1 MAKPEMP
8 APGQRRAVR
17 AARALPLAIMLA
29 LAGCSLAPPYKV
41 PAVPVAPSYQN
52 APADSG
58 MWQAAQPS
66 DQLPRD
72 RWWQLYHDAQ
82 LDQLQQRLLTSN
94 ADIAAALAHYRQAQA
109 FDLQSRSALFP
120 TVSTNANGQRDRE
133 SDNKPLRGATSPADY
148 NSFTVGAEVDYELDL
163 WGRIRN
169 TVAAAKAETVA
180 SAADLAS
187 AQLSL
192 QAQLADNYIQL
203 RGLDQQI
210 ALFQQS
216 INAYQKALT
225 LTQNLHNGGIVSGLD
240 VARAQSQL
248 SSAKSLWSQALAQRA
263 LLQDAIAVLVGE
275 SASTFKLAERTDT
288 IHLPSVPTGVP
299 STLLQRR
306 PDIAAAERRVA
317 EANARI
323 GIARAAYFPS
333 LTLSAQGGF
342 QSDQYPGLLTAPNH
356 YWAIGPSLFET
367 IFDGGKRK
375 AGVRAARAATEEAG
389 ARYRSVALNAF
400 AQVEDNLAQIDHIGV
415 ARTDQKDAADAA
427 QHSVDLSL
435 DRYKEGAV
443 GYLDVVQAQT
453 TALDAQRTLLSLN
466 TNQLRASVQLIKA
479 LGGGW
484 STSPI
489 GPTGH

>member
-82 LDQLQQRLLTSN
+82 LDQLQQRLLASN

-288 IHLPSVPTGVP
+288 IYLPSVPTGVP

-342 QSDQYPGLLTAPNH
+342 QSDQYSGLLTAPNH

-375 AGVRAARAATEEAG
+375 AGVRAARAATDEAG

>member
-1 MAKPEMP
+1 MARPEVST
-8 APGQRRAVR
+8 ASRAGNAR
-17 AARALPLAIMLA
+17 AALLPLAIVLA

-72 RWWQLYHDAQ
+72 HWWQLYHDAQ
-82 LDQLQQRLLTSN
+82 LDQLQQRLLASN
-94 ADIAAALAHYRQAQA
+94 ADLAAALAHYRQAQA

-133 SDNKPLRGATSPADY
+133 SDTKPLRGATSPADY

-169 TVAAAKAETVA
+169 TVDAAKAETVA

-216 INAYQKALT
+216 IDAYQKALK
-225 LTQNLHNGGIVSGLD
+225 LTQSLHTGGIVSGLD

-263 LLQDAIAVLVGE
+263 LIQDAIAVLVGE
-275 SASTFKLAERTDT
+275 SASTFTLAARTET
-288 IHLPSVPTGVP
+288 IAVPSVPTGVP

-306 PDIAAAERRVA
+306 PDIASAERRVA

-333 LTLSAQGGF
+333 LTLSVQGGF
-342 QSDQYPGLLTAPNH
+342 QSDRYPGLLTAPNH

-375 AGVRAARAATEEAG
+375 AGVRAARAATDEAG

-443 GYLDVVQAQT
+443 GYLDVVQAQA

-484 STSPI
+484 STTATAPARR
-489 GPTGH
+489 

>member
-8 APGQRRAVR
+8 ASGQRRAVR

-288 IHLPSVPTGVP
+288 IYLPSVPTGVP

-375 AGVRAARAATEEAG
+375 AGVRAARAATDEAG

>member
-17 AARALPLAIMLA
+17 AARALPLAIVLA

-72 RWWQLYHDAQ
+72 HWWQLYHDAQ

-275 SASTFKLAERTDT
+275 SASTFQLAERTDT
-288 IHLPSVPTGVP
+288 IYLPSVPTGVP

-375 AGVRAARAATEEAG
+375 AGVRAARAAMDEAG

>member
-8 APGQRRAVR
+8 ASGQRRAVR

-263 LLQDAIAVLVGE
+263 LIQDAIAVLVGE

-288 IHLPSVPTGVP
+288 IYLPSVPTGVP

-375 AGVRAARAATEEAG
+375 AGVRAARAATDEAG

>member
-8 APGQRRAVR
+8 ASGQRRAVR

-288 IHLPSVPTGVP
+288 INLPSVPTGVP

-375 AGVRAARAATEEAG
+375 AGVRAARAATDEAG